1 MSTFLHISIIISLSL
16 LSLAVFFIFIRMI
29 IGPSLP
35 DRVAALDV
43 IAMLAICLI
52 AIYSILANRSIY
64 LDIVIVLALMTFLG
78 TVAFAQ
84 FIEYQLSRDK
94 EKNNG

>member
-1 MSTFLHISIIISLSL
+1 MATFFHISIIISLSL
-16 LSLAVFFIFIRMI
+16 LCLAVLFIFIRLC

-52 AIYSILANRSIY
+52 AIYSILANRAIY
-64 LDIVIVLALMTFLG
+64 LDIVIVLALMAFLG

-84 FIEYQLSRDK
+84 FIEYQLSQHE
-94 EKNNG
+94 EKDNA